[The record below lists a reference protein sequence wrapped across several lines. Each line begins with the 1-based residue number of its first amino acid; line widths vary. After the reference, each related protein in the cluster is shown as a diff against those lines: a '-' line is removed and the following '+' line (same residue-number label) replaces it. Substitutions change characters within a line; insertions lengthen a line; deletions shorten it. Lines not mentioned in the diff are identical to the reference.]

1 MLGGFSMKFSK
12 MKKAIA
18 LASVLTMVLPLA
30 ACGGKD
36 GGNSSQGSDS
46 QSQSQESNSGSTGGN
61 ESSSQ
66 QSEAQEKPEA
76 SYPDDVT
83 LTYYLRGGTA
93 EYEPYLYKD
102 LVGMQKIQEAT
113 GITLDY
119 EVVCGDS
126 DAIKT
131 QYLAMI
137 QSGKYPDVIQWLH
150 KESYNGG
157 VDQLYNDG
165 VIIELNDLIEN
176 HMPNLKKILDEH
188 PNLAKDMMNDNGQY
202 LYFTKLNPLE
212 SQDDLVG
219 ICNFGFLMRKDW
231 LENVGLN
238 APTTI
243 DEWYEVLKAFKTQDP
258 NGNGIDDEIPFDAGA
273 AGLNLFYPAFDILNG
288 IYVDPATGKVGYG
301 PYSENYREFLTTMNK
316 WYSEGLIGNI
326 WAEEGSFA
334 IADGGSTDEHIYGD
348 IAGSWKGLANN
359 WEQRLPGI
367 LEKNPNA
374 DLVACIWPYSTMSSG
389 VQYTPN
395 TYYSTID
402 RTTTCISV
410 DCKYPEAAAKL
421 IDYMYSEEGG
431 MYLTWGVEGET
442 YSTDANGKHEWT
454 DYGNEVIEYYDGSFP
469 RKFTYAMAHVSF
481 PRFGQNDVSNTYGD
495 EYANACDIWSKCD
508 VSLIYPGAIA
518 ITQDELD
525 AAIGAESDM
534 GDYIS
539 EMQMKFITGEEPLTN
554 YDTYLEELKK
564 KGVEDYIKVY
574 QDAYDRYN
582 AR

>member
-1 MLGGFSMKFSK
+1 MKFNK
-12 MKKAIA
+12 VKRAIA

-30 ACGGKD
+30 ACGGD
-36 GGNSSQGSDS
+36 SGNSSQGGDS
-46 QSQSQESNSGSTGGN
+46 QGQQSQNSGTNNNTENSNAANNN
-61 ESSSQ
+61 EQ
-66 QSEAQEKPEA
+66 QSDAQGTPQA
-76 SYPDDVT
+76 TWPDDVT
-83 LTYYLRGGTA
+83 LTYYLRGGTS
-93 EYEPYLYKD
+93 EYEPYLYDD

-113 GITLDY
+113 GINVDY
-119 EVVCGDS
+119 EVICGDS
-126 DAIKT
+126 DAIQT

-137 QSGKYPDVIQWLH
+137 QSGNYPDVIQWLH

-165 VIIELNDLIEN
+165 VIIELNDLIDN
-176 HMPNLKKILDEH
+176 YMPNLKKILEEH
-188 PNLAKDMMNDNGQY
+188 PNLAKDMMNDNGQF
-202 LYFTKLNPLE
+202 LYFTKLNPFE
-212 SQDDLVG
+212 TVDDAVSV
-219 ICNFGFLMRKDW
+219 CNWGFLMRKDW

-243 DEWYEVLKAFKTQDP
+243 DEWYDVLKAFKTQDP

-273 AGLNLFYPAFDILNG
+273 AGLNLFYPAFNILNG

-301 PYSENYREFLTTMNK
+301 AYSENYREFLTVMNK

-326 WAEEGSFA
+326 WAEEGSYA

-374 DLVACIWPYSTMSSG
+374 DLVACIWPYSTINTG

-410 DCKYPEAAAKL
+410 DCKYPEAAATL
-421 IDYMYSEEGG
+421 IDYMYTKEGG

-442 YSTDANGKHEWT
+442 YNTDANGKHTWT
-454 DYGNEVIEYYDGSFP
+454 DYANELIDYYDGHFA
-469 RKFTYAMAHVSF
+469 RKYLYAMAHISF
-481 PRFGQNDVSNTYGD
+481 PRFGQNDSTSDGREPQYM
-495 EYANACDIWSKCD
+495 EACGIWSECD
-508 VSLIYPGAIA
+508 TALIYPGAIA
-518 ITQDELD
+518 ITQDEID

-539 EMQMKFITGEEPLTN
+539 EMMMKFITGEEPLTN
-554 YDTYLEELKK
+554 FDTYLDELKK